1 MQDANYDLIFKNDIN
16 FDLDLDIRGMLVGRD
31 VTFCIL

>member
-16 FDLDLDIRGMLVGRD
+16 FDLELDIRG
-31 VTFCIL
+31 C